1 MSCAPSLVGQRR
13 RMRLAG
19 KNSTELEGRLEI
31 FVNGA
36 WSTVCDKTFNFPE
49 ASVVCRQLRLGS
61 AVKAVKKTVYG
72 LGSGP
77 IWSRDVKCTGRELS
91 LFECKTTP
99 RARSGCYH
107 SSDVGV
113 VCSGPVRGE
122 PPINQC
128 LKRCNPGWYKN
139 DFDVCSLCASQCAE
153 CSGNSFRCTKCKEP
167 KFLKDNTCVDKCNDG
182 EYGHI
187 PSRECRKCNTEKCV
201 TCADG
206 NDENDCK
213 SCTSPKALKNGT
225 CAENCGPDM
234 YHKSGVCVSKCGDL
248 FYEFAGNYSC
258 LPCPPEC
265 LQCVFNSVKGLPHCT
280 ICAPP
285 LVFDNNVCHINCSGS
300 KVAVPIRA
308 LNNSYP
314 NSALVRLS
322 NGSDYLE
329 GVLEI
334 FHDGVWGT
342 VCDDGWDAKETS
354 VVCREL
360 GLGKADTTASLGHIL
375 KQPREAQGKLWLD
388 DVFCTGSE
396 KTLHECRHSPWGK
409 TNCRHDEDA
418 VLRCTGP
425 GIRKCQQ
432 KCPAKF
438 YEKGKV
444 CFPCNINCNSCEGGP
459 NKCKTCLTDYFK
471 KNETCVADCGRGF
484 YSAGIT
490 CLKCNKSCS
499 SCEGTRSNC
508 TSCPKSRYKKDSK
521 CVTDCEPGFKPSSI
535 PFVRLVGPTPFEG
548 RVEVSVLFTFQELLV
563 M

>member
-1 MSCAPSLVGQRR
+1 
-13 RMRLAG
+13 
-19 KNSTELEGRLEI
+19 
-31 FVNGA
+31 
-36 WSTVCDKTFNFPE
+36 
-49 ASVVCRQLRLGS
+49 
-61 AVKAVKKTVYG
+61 
-72 LGSGP
+72 
-77 IWSRDVKCTGRELS
+77 
-91 LFECKTTP
+91 
-99 RARSGCYH
+99 
-107 SSDVGV
+107 
-113 VCSGPVRGE
+113 
-122 PPINQC
+122 
-128 LKRCNPGWYKN
+128 
-139 DFDVCSLCASQCAE
+139 
-153 CSGNSFRCTKCKEP
+153 
-167 KFLKDNTCVDKCNDG
+167 
-182 EYGHI
+182 
-187 PSRECRKCNTEKCV
+187 
-201 TCADG
+201 
-206 NDENDCK
+206 
-213 SCTSPKALKNGT
+213 
-225 CAENCGPDM
+225 M

-459 NKCKTCLTDYFK
+459 NKCKTCLTGYFK

-484 YSAGIT
+484 YPAGIT